1 MNYKAGWGFK
11 PIEEIKE
18 YYERT
23 GMIVVSNWAL
33 TKYDFEREI
42 LRFEGIVNH
51 QNTDQFKQTVTADDA
66 KRIKRRNQEYLHRLY
81 TIKFELD
88 L

>member
-1 MNYKAGWGFK
+1 M
-11 PIEEIKE
+11 EEIKE

>member
-11 PIEEIKE
+11 PMEEIKE

-51 QNTDQFKQTVTADDA
+51 QNTDQFKQTVTADDT

>member
-11 PIEEIKE
+11 PMEEIKE

>member
-11 PIEEIKE
+11 PMEEIKE

-81 TIKFELD
+81 TIKFKLD

>member
-11 PIEEIKE
+11 PMEEIKE

-51 QNTDQFKQTVTADDA
+51 QNTDKFKQTVTADDA

>member
-1 MNYKAGWGFK
+1 MNYKAGCGFK
-11 PIEEIKE
+11 PMEEIKE